1 VREEILN
8 KANKNI
14 SLYLPHMLKIKWNYD
29 YGWDH
34 NPPKFTLLHNL
45 QIHPASKVI
54 KRALEVKKIK
64 FFL

>member
-14 SLYLPHMLKIKWNYD
+14 SLYLPHMLEIKWNYD
-29 YGWDH
+29 YGWDS
-34 NPPKFTLLHNL
+34 PKFTLMHNL

-54 KRALEVKKIK
+54 NRALEVKN
-64 FFL
+64 